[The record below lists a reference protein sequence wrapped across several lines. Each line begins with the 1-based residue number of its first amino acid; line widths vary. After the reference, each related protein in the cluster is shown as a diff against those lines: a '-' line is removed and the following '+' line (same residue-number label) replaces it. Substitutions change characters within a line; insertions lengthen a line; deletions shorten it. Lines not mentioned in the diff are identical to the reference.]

1 MFANYD
7 IGLDLGTASV
17 LVYVKGK
24 GIVLREPSV
33 VAIDKTTGKALAF
46 GSEAQ
51 NMIGRTPTNII
62 AVRPL
67 RDGVISD
74 YGVTQRMIKEYIDKI
89 SGFRLRK
96 PRLVVCVPCNITEV
110 EERAVFD
117 AGMQA
122 GARNVF
128 LIEEPLAAAIGAG
141 LDIYRPSG
149 NMVVDIGG
157 GTTDI
162 AVISLNGIVEST
174 SLKIAGSDFDEALIK
189 YVKTKHKIL
198 IGDRTAEDLKI
209 KIGSV
214 YPQKEERE
222 EEAKGRCLIT
232 GLPKT
237 FTISSSE
244 VLEAFSEAAAAICE
258 EVHSVLERTPPELM
272 GDIAQNGIVLT
283 GGGSLLYGFDKLI
296 CARTGIYTR
305 VAEDPVS
312 CVAIG
317 TGKSLDDIANLQ
329 AGIMR
334 TSRKNYL

>member
-1 MFANYD
+1 MFGSLD
-7 IGLDLGTASV
+7 IGLDLGTATV
-17 LVYVKGK
+17 LLYVKGQ

-33 VAIDKTTGKALAF
+33 VAIDKNTGRALAF
-46 GSEAQ
+46 GTDAQ
-51 NMIGRTPTNII
+51 NMIGRTPGNIL

-74 YGVTQRMIKEYIDKI
+74 YGVTQQMIKHYLDKV

-117 AGMQA
+117 AGTQG
-122 GARNVF
+122 GARNVY

-141 LDIYRPSG
+141 LDIYRPCG

-162 AVISLNGIVEST
+162 AVVSLNGIVEAS
-174 SLKIAGSDFDEALIK
+174 SLKIAGDEFNEAVIK
-189 YVKTKHKIL
+189 YVKAKHKIL

-209 KIGSV
+209 RLGCV
-214 YPQKEERE
+214 YPMPSQRE
-222 EEAKGRCLIT
+222 EEAKGRCLVT

-237 FTISSSE
+237 FTISNAE
-244 VLEAFSEAAAAICE
+244 MLEAFEEVAADICE
-258 EVHSVLERTPPELM
+258 EVHNVLERTPPELV

-283 GGGSLLYGFDKLI
+283 GGGSQLYGFDKLI
-296 CARTGIYTR
+296 TAKTGIFCR
-305 VAEDPVS
+305 VADDPVS

-317 TGKSLDDIANLQ
+317 TGKSLDDITNLQ
-329 AGIMR
+329 ESMMR
-334 TSRKNYL
+334 TSRKSYL